1 MVAPET
7 PGANPRWS
15 PHGGP
20 IEPGAAELT
29 PRALAVP
36 GENAPLTSRALSG
49 TRKREA
55 TSWRAAG
62 LIYPGQSAQS
72 PLLEPNPKFP
82 KSPKVSKGRTVLCSH
97 R

>member
-1 MVAPET
+1 MEPSWGSHRARCC
-7 PGANPRWS
+7 GAGSARS
-15 PHGGP
+15 GSA
-20 IEPGAAELT
+20 GA
-29 PRALAVP
+29 
-36 GENAPLTSRALSG
+36 NAPLARRALSG
-49 TRKREA
+49 TRKSEA